1 MSGLYGGSPSQSGYR
16 RDNTNA
22 GGIPPPPAGLG
33 GRFPPIPSGGVGGAN
48 AQQQQNIG
56 NLLGGGGGGRPNPS
70 AAPRMNG
77 GFGID
82 QIQQQQQN
90 LSGLGGGNGLGGG
103 SSFQQGG
110 PQQGYGAPAR
120 TASFD
125 ASDFPSLGGG
135 GQGPYGDAY
144 PPQYPQGSGYD
155 GFGVDGHVGGY
166 YAKPPPEF
174 AIEQED
180 FPALGGM
187 GGGGGGPRKPS
198 DAAAAV
204 AAGVAKQR
212 QQQQQQHQQQQQQQQ
227 IGSGGVGNIGGV
239 NRIFSGGAQGGG
251 IEGNNDLGMQQQRQ
265 PNFDAGGGF
274 GMGNSRGGYNGQD
287 LLRQSSSQSSNSVV
301 QQTANMDP
309 NDRYGLMGLLN
320 VIRMT
325 DPNMTTLALGTD
337 LTMLGLNLNS
347 SEPLYTNFSP
357 PWLTDATPKHELEL
371 LIPACYNQHTAGRA
385 HPAMFSKFQHE
396 TLFYIFYSMPGE
408 EAQLYAADEL
418 IHRGWGFHK
427 EIKAW
432 LMRVQGTEPT
442 SKTDYGERGAF
453 WVFDVQTWERV
464 RKDNFMLSY
473 DQLENRP
480 QVAATQ

>member
-1 MSGLYGGSPSQSGYR
+1 
-16 RDNTNA
+16 
-22 GGIPPPPAGLG
+22 
-33 GRFPPIPSGGVGGAN
+33 
-48 AQQQQNIG
+48 
-56 NLLGGGGGGRPNPS
+56 
-70 AAPRMNG
+70 
-77 GFGID
+77 
-82 QIQQQQQN
+82 
-90 LSGLGGGNGLGGG
+90 
-103 SSFQQGG
+103 
-110 PQQGYGAPAR
+110 
-120 TASFD
+120 
-125 ASDFPSLGGG
+125 
-135 GQGPYGDAY
+135 
-144 PPQYPQGSGYD
+144 
-155 GFGVDGHVGGY
+155 
-166 YAKPPPEF
+166 
-174 AIEQED
+174 
-180 FPALGGM
+180 M
-187 GGGGGGPRKPS
+187 GGGGGGPPKPS

-212 QQQQQQHQQQQQQQQ
+212 QQQQQQQQ